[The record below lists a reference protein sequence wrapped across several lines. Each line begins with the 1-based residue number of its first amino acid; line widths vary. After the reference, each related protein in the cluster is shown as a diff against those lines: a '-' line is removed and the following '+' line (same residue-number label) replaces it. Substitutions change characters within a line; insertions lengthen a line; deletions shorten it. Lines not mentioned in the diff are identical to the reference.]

1 MNNDDNDL
9 KRRAMRIGDFLD
21 QIDDLKAD
29 LKVEMKAAKS
39 AGYDLKAIRQVI
51 REARADDE
59 KVQAQLEF
67 ELVVETYREAV
78 GLKTRSMLELGHAAA
93 AVSAVGEVSDG
104 AGNVVLPYRGKVA
117 AAGA

>member
-1 MNNDDNDL
+1 MDDSDL
-9 KRRAMRIGDFLD
+9 KRRATRIGDFLD
-21 QIDDLKAD
+21 QIEDLKAD

-51 REARADDE
+51 RELRADDE

-67 ELVVETYREAV
+67 ELVVESYREAV
-78 GLKTRSMLELGHAAA
+78 GVRTRGMLETGQAAA
-93 AVSAVGEVSDG
+93 RVSAVGEVSDG
-104 AGNVVLPYRGKVA
+104 DGKVIVPYRGKLA